1 MFIFA
6 PSFVVEKINMAG
18 PLVSILL
25 PGDPRGKGRPR
36 FRVIRPKGGGAP
48 FASVYTDAETAA
60 YEAALAKEGNACWAG
75 RAPLDGALTC
85 FVEAFMPIPA
95 SWSNKK
101 RAAAS
106 VGSIF
111 PVGKPD
117 GDNIQKC
124 VGDALNKIIWV
135 DDSQII
141 MWQCL
146 KLYSDFPRLRVS
158 VWLWDDVPDTEPELL

>member
-1 MFIFA
+1 MV
-6 PSFVVEKINMAG
+6 PKIDMTSD

-60 YEAALAKEGNACWAG
+60 YEAALAREGNACWAG